1 MKQGIILLNYLF
13 HLFVLLYFNIKII
26 IFYHFCYDINNFTKL
41 LKNIRLFVFPLKID
55 HIIYLFLLFSK

>member
-13 HLFVLLYFNIKII
+13 HLFVLLYFNIKIVI
-26 IFYHFCYDINNFTKL
+26 IFYHFYTKL

-55 HIIYLFLLFSK
+55 HIIYIFLLFSK

>member
-13 HLFVLLYFNIKII
+13 HLFVLLYFNIKIVI
-26 IFYHFCYDINNFTKL
+26 IFYHFYTKL

>member
-13 HLFVLLYFNIKII
+13 HFFVLLYFNIKIVI
-26 IFYHFCYDINNFTKL
+26 IFYHFYTKL

-55 HIIYLFLLFSK
+55 HIIYIFLLFSK